1 LKAGLGKR
9 LGFVA
14 LRWGTDV
21 DLRFDD
27 QLFLVNE
34 ITFWVTGLSFV
45 ACRSIDLD
53 IMPEPIFVATK

>member
-1 LKAGLGKR
+1 M
-9 LGFVA
+9 
-14 LRWGTDV
+14 